1 MKNARQEKILELV
14 EKYEIDTQ
22 DALIRRLADAGINA
36 TQTTVSRDIKQLK
49 LVKGTTSRGTYK
61 YILPQMRRESGVP
74 VLNSAITDAVTNIE
88 AAENIVVIKT
98 YAGMANA
105 VAVCVDSCGYN
116 EIDARQ
122 RYSVRDGM
130 SRRIKHRA
138 VAAYYNYRLGRAGKS
153 IIRNRARKSPGIP
166 PLRHYRN
173 SRRGE
178 RFAHRNGNGKV
189 FILVFIGDK
198 SYILH

>member
-98 YAGMANA
+98 YSGMANA

-116 EIDARQ
+116 EIIG
-122 RYSVRDGM
+122 SVAGDDTILLVIKTAAAAKETEKKLRDTF
-130 SRRIKHRA
+130 
-138 VAAYYNYRLGRAGKS
+138 
-153 IIRNRARKSPGIP
+153 
-166 PLRHYRN
+166 
-173 SRRGE
+173 
-178 RFAHRNGNGKV
+178 RFG
-189 FILVFIGDK
+189 
-198 SYILH
+198 